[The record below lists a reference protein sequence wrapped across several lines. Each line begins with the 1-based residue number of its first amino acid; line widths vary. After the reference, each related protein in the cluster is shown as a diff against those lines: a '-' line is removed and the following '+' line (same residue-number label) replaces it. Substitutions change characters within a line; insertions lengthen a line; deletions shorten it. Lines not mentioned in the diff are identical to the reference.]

1 MFSLRDLRF
10 VLCSRDLNVL
20 RAQRIMGFVFQL
32 PTNQRGRKIRSRA
45 FSLKLKMFY
54 LDDLYRMTVVQLP
67 VSPEVG
73 FSCLTTT
80 PGLLARLHSQTT
92 CGEFQIFPTPTPTC
106 SARSA
111 PSVLPYYTLLRAVQD
126 L

>member
-20 RAQRIMGFVFQL
+20 RAQRIMGFLFQL
-32 PTNQRGRKIRSRA
+32 PMNQRDRKVRSRA
-45 FSLKLKMFY
+45 FSPKLEMLY

-80 PGLLARLHSQTT
+80 QGLLARLHIQTT
-92 CGEFQIFPTPTPTC
+92 CGEFQTFPTLSPTC
-106 SARSA
+106 SARSV